1 MYDNGIN
8 LYSISSGWGEIPL
21 PAVTVRERKLIRC
34 NSVTD
39 STVWMREEARFFMRQ
54 QALKKYFRAFYNLGV
69 RGSGK
74 GENMTQRSVA
84 SRRLLLI
91 VTAGVL
97 AAISTILRFL
107 EIPLPLLP
115 SFLKLDFS
123 NVPALIG
130 GLALGP
136 VAGTAILLVK
146 NLIYLPFSQTL
157 GVGEFADFIISLALV
172 LTAALF
178 YKHNK
183 SRKGAIIGMTTGSA
197 IMSFV
202 AGPLMNYFVLIP
214 FYAAVY
220 FGSSVDAIIQLSAA
234 ANPAINSLWAYILY
248 AVVPFNIVKCLAVC
262 LITGLLYKPLSPLL
276 HKYR

>member
-1 MYDNGIN
+1 
-8 LYSISSGWGEIPL
+8 
-21 PAVTVRERKLIRC
+21 
-34 NSVTD
+34 
-39 STVWMREEARFFMRQ
+39 
-54 QALKKYFRAFYNLGV
+54 
-69 RGSGK
+69 
-74 GENMTQRSVA
+74 MTPRTAA
-84 SRRLLLI
+84 SRKLLLI

-115 SFLKLDFS
+115 TFLKLDLS
-123 NVPALIG
+123 NIPALIG

-157 GVGEFADFIISLALV
+157 GVGELADFIISLTLV
-172 LTAALF
+172 LTASLF
-178 YKHNK
+178 YKYNK
-183 SRKGAIIGMTTGSA
+183 TRKGAVIGMATGSA
-197 IMSFV
+197 IMSFI
-202 AGPLMNYFVLIP
+202 AGPLLNYFLLIP
-214 FYAAVY
+214 FYAVVY
-220 FGSSVDAIIQLSAA
+220 FGSSVDAIIQMAA
-234 ANPAINSLWAYILY
+234 TANPGINSLWAYILY